1 MDNVVVRLLTGTVT
15 ALLTAALMLTGC
27 SRTLE
32 GTAAMGP
39 REVDAAYF
47 FAGDI
52 PTYGQRLNPDEVT
65 TLAYLRAMR
74 RIDPCGL
81 LTRDS
86 LAKTGEIGS
95 VGTLYA
101 LNECDVDIKVPG
113 EAHHRYAS
121 IEVILN
127 RMVGQ
132 PVAFLAG
139 GLPVYE
145 SYPGSCDYLLPLNLS
160 LLPGAQPLRQPDQPF
175 VRVGLIAE
183 ENCDLAQR
191 LARAIAPAVESPW
204 LPVRDAVAVYPSPLA
219 ERDPCQVLSVVAAEV
234 ERWDV
239 TRSRPYNC
247 NFGISR
253 GNDVVPIQV
262 SLQPKM
268 YDIST
273 ETRQQ
278 RNRDGVALFIDLR
291 YCSAVA
297 FVGTPMRR
305 KLLGGDFVGTGEIVI
320 RPAIVVE
327 SGGAH
332 CDVVTDVATAAAKLY
347 T

>member
-1 MDNVVVRLLTGTVT
+1 M
-15 ALLTAALMLTGC
+15 ALVAILVLLTGC
-27 SRTLE
+27 SRSLE

-39 REVDAAYF
+39 REVDPAYF
-47 FAGDI
+47 FAGDV

-81 LTRDS
+81 LTRDT
-86 LAKTGEIGS
+86 LAEIGEIGL
-95 VGTLYA
+95 VGTLFA
-101 LNECDVDIKVPG
+101 LDECDFDIKVPG
-113 EAHHRYAS
+113 EANRRYAS

-127 RMVGQ
+127 RMAGQ

-145 SYPGSCDYLLPLNLS
+145 SYPGSCDYLLPLHLS
-160 LLPGAQPLRQPDQPF
+160 LLPGAQPLRQLDQPF

-183 ENCDLAQR
+183 DNCEFAQR
-191 LARAIAPAVESPW
+191 LARAVAPAVESSR
-204 LPVRDAVAVYPSPLA
+204 LPVRDAVAAYPSALA
-219 ERDPCQVLSVVAAEV
+219 ERDPCQVLSVVGAEV

-239 TRSRPYNC
+239 VRSRPYEC

-253 GNDVVPIQV
+253 GSDVVPIQV

-268 YDIST
+268 YDMAT
-273 ETRQQ
+273 ETRQH
-278 RNRDGVALFIDLR
+278 RERDGVELLVDQTF
-291 YCSAVA
+291 CSAVA
-297 FVGTPMRR
+297 FVGGPMQR
-305 KLLGGDFVGTGEIVI
+305 KLLGGDFVGNGEVVI
-320 RPAIVVE
+320 RPAVVVD
-327 SGGAH
+327 SGGEH

>member
-47 FAGDI
+47 FAGDV

-278 RNRDGVALFIDLR
+278 RNRDGVALFIDLH

>member
-239 TRSRPYNC
+239 TRSRPYKC
-247 NFGISR
+247 NFWISR

>member
-239 TRSRPYNC
+239 TRSRPYKC

>member
-127 RMVGQ
+127 PMVGQ

-239 TRSRPYNC
+239 TRSRPYKC
-247 NFGISR
+247 NFWISR

>member
-47 FAGDI
+47 FAGDV

>member
-239 TRSRPYNC
+239 TRSRPYKC
-247 NFGISR
+247 NFWISR

-278 RNRDGVALFIDLR
+278 RRHDGVELFVDQA
-291 YCSAVA
+291 YCSTVV
-297 FVGTPMRR
+297 FFGSPMKRR
-305 KLLGGDFVGTGEIVI
+305 LLGGDFVGTGEVVI
-320 RPAIVVE
+320 RPAIVVD
-327 SGGAH
+327 GGGEH
-332 CDVVTDVATAAAKLY
+332 CDVVTDVATTAAKLY

>member
-47 FAGDI
+47 FAGDV

-239 TRSRPYNC
+239 TRSRPYKC
-247 NFGISR
+247 NFWISR